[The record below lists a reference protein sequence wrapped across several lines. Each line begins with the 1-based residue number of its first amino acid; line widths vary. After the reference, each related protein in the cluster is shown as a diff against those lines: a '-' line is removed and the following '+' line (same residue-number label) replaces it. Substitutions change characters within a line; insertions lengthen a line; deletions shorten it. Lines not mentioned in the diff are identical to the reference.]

1 MVQVYDE
8 DDASMYVVGSVRAQR
23 IKMVVLPRKVG
34 PEKFSR

>member
-1 MVQVYDE
+1 MAQVYDE
-8 DDASMYVVGSVRAQR
+8 DDESMYVVGSERAQR